1 MTMHHILVVHHDA
14 DLYGADQSLL
24 RSLRAMVRH
33 GLHPVVV
40 LPFEGPLVKHIV
52 ELGVELHIGPVG
64 KLSRQLMRPAGLPRL
79 LASLAGSVSFIDRAV
94 AGRQIDLVYSNSVAA
109 LGGALWAARRGVP
122 RLWHVREI
130 VVAPRLAAVGFPRLL
145 RWLGGWCVCN
155 SGATRQWIA
164 DVQPVLAAR
173 SSVLW
178 NGIERVPMPPGQ
190 AVADFRA
197 KLGLT
202 HEHTLVTLV
211 GRINR
216 WKGQG
221 VFIDA
226 AAELAKTGA
235 HPQLRFLIVG
245 DVADGQHHFR
255 EDMLARIQQLGL
267 GATVLWHPFTPE
279 VDTVWAASDIAAAP
293 STDPEPFGRVA
304 IEAMAHGL
312 PVVAAGH
319 GGLAEI
325 VAHEQTGLLV
335 KPGDAGALAQAIGR
349 LAGSPELRARFGT
362 AGRTRQETLFSQE
375 EHDRQLMALL
385 DALCAGRQ
393 PATTPLLTS
402 A

>member
-1 MTMHHILVVHHDA
+1 MRHILVVHHDA

-24 RSLRAMVRH
+24 RSLRAMRRH
-33 GLHPVVV
+33 NLHPVVV
-40 LPFEGPLVKHIV
+40 LPHQGPLIQHIV
-52 ELGVELHIGPVG
+52 EMGIEVHIGPVG
-64 KLSRQLMRPAGLPRL
+64 KISRQLTRPAALPKL
-79 LASLAGSVSFIDRAV
+79 LASLVRSVSFIDRVV
-94 AGRQIDLVYSNSVAA
+94 AGRPIELVYSNSVGA
-109 LGGALWAARRGVP
+109 LGGALWAWRRGVK

-130 VVAPRLAAVGFPRLL
+130 VVSPRIAAAGFPRLL
-145 RWLGGWCVCN
+145 RWLGGWCICN

-164 DVQPVLAAR
+164 DVQPVLAQR

-178 NGIERVPMPPGQ
+178 NGIERVPQPTRD
-190 AVADFRA
+190 AVAALRA
-197 KLGLT
+197 RLGLT
-202 HEHTLVTLV
+202 REHTVVTLV

-221 VFIDA
+221 VFIEA
-226 AAELAKTGA
+226 AAQLAQAGQ

-255 EDMLARIQQLGL
+255 EDMLARIQALGL
-267 GATVLWHPFTPE
+267 ADTVLWHPFTPE

-325 VAHEQTGLLV
+325 VAHQQTGLLV
-335 KPGDAGALAQAIGR
+335 KPGDATELAQAIGR
-349 LAGSPELRARFGT
+349 LAASRELRKQYGA
-362 AGRTRQETLFSQE
+362 AGQQRQIEFFSQD
-375 EHDRQLMALL
+375 EHDRRLMSLL
-385 DALCAGRQ
+385 DDLAAGRQ